1 MYEQPLKY
9 LMDPKKL
16 LVAAPETTVYEAAR
30 LMTEKNVG
38 AVLVVK
44 DKMLRGI
51 FTERDAVKRVI
62 AKGLDFRT
70 TPLSKVMTPDPR
82 ALDPEESFGYALTL
96 MHDNGYRHIPVV
108 QDGVPIGIVSARNA
122 LDPDLEEFN
131 SESARREHYSVRRVA

>member
-16 LVAAPETTVYEAAR
+16 LIAAPDTTVYEAAR
-30 LMTEKNVG
+30 LMAKKNVG
-38 AVLVVK
+38 AVLVVT
-44 DKMLRGI
+44 DKILRGI
-51 FTERDAVKRVI
+51 FTERDAIKRVI
-62 AKGLDFRT
+62 AKGLDIKT

-96 MHDNGYRHIPVV
+96 MHDNGCRHIPVV
-108 QDGVPIGIVSARNA
+108 QDGVPVGIVSARNA

-131 SESARREHYSVRRVA
+131 SESARRQHFSTRRVV